1 LEINGKEIGNIFEKN
16 LKNETEITSEIKNEK
31 PEEIKKEIISNDFSE
46 TINNYLL
53 KKEISIYETLLNKKK
68 ELVFKAKRS
77 SKFGDQEYYIVAK
90 DKKKISEEDLIVA
103 LQKAQTERMPAIFI
117 SPGELDK
124 KAKECLEI
132 WRNILKFDQIKSF
145 K

>member
-1 LEINGKEIGNIFEKN
+1 MKKKKLPEKTLEINGKEIGNIFEKN

-68 ELVFKAKRS
+68 GVSL
-77 SKFGDQEYYIVAK
+77 
-90 DKKKISEEDLIVA
+90 
-103 LQKAQTERMPAIFI
+103 
-117 SPGELDK
+117 
-124 KAKECLEI
+124 
-132 WRNILKFDQIKSF
+132 
-145 K
+145 